1 MKRKGLNINRPVT
14 LLDRHVQLLAAGVSL
29 NLNMFR
35 ITTENKRG
43 KIILSVEGRLVGAAV
58 QTLEQC
64 WRELSNATPKPKFHV
79 NLCGASFID
88 NAGKVLLKEMHQQ
101 GAALIA
107 EGCLNQAI
115 VREIVGSKGRGSE
128 SDEKEK
134 ESTKKPS
141 NIIFYLLFLSLF
153 GSAHFLRAQEPVS
166 SAPASRSESARPA
179 QQTAQ
184 NADVLRL
191 SLEQAV
197 ALAVKQNPTQLIGV
211 LNAAESVQDRNVSLS
226 NLLPQANLRVADSDN
241 RVNIQA
247 QFGGQRIPGL
257 PQHLGP
263 YQIFTAGP
271 SFSTPIFDFSLWK
284 EYQASRS
291 SVDAAKAGSLSTRE
305 QVILLVVSQYIGT
318 LSDVANVEASRSRVE
333 LAQALYDQAA
343 DLQKEGVGTGID
355 TLRANVEL
363 QNEKQRLIE
372 AENLRDSSLF
382 GLSKLLNIDPRQKIA
397 LADSLSYFETPQPD
411 VEASIALAVADR
423 PEWKQLQAQEKFAK
437 YEKQSIEYSRLPS
450 VRFDGNWAYFG
461 STITT
466 GIPTY
471 MYEGSLNMPIFT
483 SGRIKAEVVRA
494 GLEIQKVQ
502 QQKIDLR
509 NQIAL
514 DVKTSLLNL
523 QSARSEV
530 QVANLGIQLAKQEVD
545 QAGDRF
551 RAGVANNI
559 EVISAQDSLSRAN
572 DNQIAALYRFNQ
584 ARADFARAIG
594 QMEKTYAK

>member
-1 MKRKGLNINRPVT
+1 ML
-14 LLDRHVQLLAAGVSL
+14 
-29 NLNMFR
+29 R
-35 ITTENKRG
+35 ITTENRRG
-43 KIILSVEGRLVGAAV
+43 KLFLSVEGSLSGPRVA
-58 QTLEQC
+58 TLEQC
-64 WRELSNATPKPKFHV
+64 WRELSATAPRPKFCI
-79 NLCGASFID
+79 NLCGVSFID
-88 NAGKVLLKEMHQQ
+88 NAGKVLLKEMYRL
-101 GAALIA
+101 GAELLA

-115 VREIVGSKGRGSE
+115 VTEIIGPGRKAETREPKDKDNDPSKGS
-128 SDEKEK
+128 
-134 ESTKKPS
+134 PF
-141 NIIFYLLFLSLF
+141 IFYVIFFSLLLMPAFA
-153 GSAHFLRAQEPVS
+153 GAQTKNPALPAN
-166 SAPASRSESARPA
+166 APTDTWKLTLEES
-179 QQTAQ
+179 
-184 NADVLRL
+184 
-191 SLEQAV
+191 V
-197 ALAVKQNPTQLIGV
+197 ALAIKQNPTQQIAV
-211 LNAAESVQDRNVSLS
+211 LNAAESIQDKNITRSD
-226 NLLPQANLRVADSDN
+226 LLPQANLRVTDSAN
-241 RVNIQA
+241 RVNVDA
-247 QFGGQRIPGL
+247 QFGGTVPKQFPFPEHI
-257 PQHLGP
+257 GP
-263 YQIFTAGP
+263 YQLFSAGP
-271 SFSTPIFDFSLWK
+271 TFGSNIFDFSLWK

-411 VEASIALAVADR
+411 VEASIDLAVADR

-584 ARADFARAIG
+584 ARADFARAVG